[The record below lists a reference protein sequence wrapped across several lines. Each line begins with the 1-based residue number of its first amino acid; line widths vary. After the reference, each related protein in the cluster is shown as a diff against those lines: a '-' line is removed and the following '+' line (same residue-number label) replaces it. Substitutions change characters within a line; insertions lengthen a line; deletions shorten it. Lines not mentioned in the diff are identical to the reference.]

1 MLKDVAVQK
10 NEIDG
15 IRQSSHPDIK
25 APLGTTT
32 DCIEGPHSLKG
43 NLEALQNENCLGDC
57 FENCPET
64 CPEMVIT
71 TCMDNLAVSTC
82 PEVSSFKIHV
92 LIYLL
97 PSLDEFHDIEEE
109 DCA

>member
-25 APLGTTT
+25 APLGSTT

-43 NLEALQNENCLGDC
+43 NLDALQNENCLGDC

-82 PEVSSFKIHV
+82 PEISHKNSKLSLKFQNTCTHLSSS
-92 LIYLL
+92 L
-97 PSLDEFHDIEEE
+97 PR
-109 DCA
+109 